1 MALCAEQRDGARSGA
16 CGSRRAGRSFR
27 AAPRCSRLHRSPP
40 FFCVASSVDLSADG
54 TEQSVR
60 AHGPRADGRI
70 REGNGQCNV
79 PGGAAVVAGETRPGR
94 PITRWGWPCAT
105 GPAAA

>member
-1 MALCAEQRDGARSGA
+1 
-16 CGSRRAGRSFR
+16 
-27 AAPRCSRLHRSPP
+27 
-40 FFCVASSVDLSADG
+40 VDLSADG

-60 AHGPRADGRI
+60 AHGLRADGRI

-79 PGGAAVVAGETRPGR
+79 PGGAAVVAVETRPGR